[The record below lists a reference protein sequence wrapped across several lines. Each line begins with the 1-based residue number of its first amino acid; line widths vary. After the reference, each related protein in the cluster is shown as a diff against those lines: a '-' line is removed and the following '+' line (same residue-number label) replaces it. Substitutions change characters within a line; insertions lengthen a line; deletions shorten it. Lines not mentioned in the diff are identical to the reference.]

1 MFYKENMELKLLQF
15 KSEQLR
21 AEVYIQKKNRRLYED
36 DLFWNNLTDLYIK
49 ACDYEKVNELLTIQ
63 RAFLD

>member
-36 DLFWNNLTDLYIK
+36 ALFWDELALIYLSGNMLSEAVSLS
-49 ACDYEKVNELLTIQ
+49 KVVHEMIN
-63 RAFLD
+63 